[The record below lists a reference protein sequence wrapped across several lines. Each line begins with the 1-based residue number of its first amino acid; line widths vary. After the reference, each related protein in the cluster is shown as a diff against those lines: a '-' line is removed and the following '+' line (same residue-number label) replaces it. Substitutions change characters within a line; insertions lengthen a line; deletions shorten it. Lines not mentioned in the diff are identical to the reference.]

1 MHRDV
6 PRQPVE
12 RLHEGQEAI
21 EPAFG
26 SHPAEATAAQFGKV
40 LQRSAGITGTPTE
53 QIALGLSY
61 SNERYKTK
69 QMNNSASATATTDL
83 SKYFSTNGDDQVDS
97 VIANLDITKLADDKL
112 QFHFGYDYNKST
124 ITYVFGVCDPV
135 ATTLATPQQLPAITS
150 DLQRGT
156 ADLIYKVTPRIS
168 LGLTYWYDKYNVK
181 DFTLDSQAQDARIPG
196 NYMLLGYRF
205 EPYKAQT
212 GWARVIVHW

>member
-1 MHRDV
+1 M
-6 PRQPVE
+6 
-12 RLHEGQEAI
+12 L
-21 EPAFG
+21 F
-26 SHPAEATAAQFGKV
+26 
-40 LQRSAGITGTPTE
+40 RS

-112 QFHFGYDYNKST
+112 EFHFGYDYNKST
-124 ITYVFGVCDPV
+124 ITYVFGVGDPV

-181 DFTLDSQAQDARIPG
+181 IGRAH
-196 NYMLLGYRF
+196 
-205 EPYKAQT
+205 
-212 GWARVIVHW
+212 V